1 MNDIGDR
8 LIQSEILGVKKVAR
22 GWEIKLKS
30 DSWKGPKT
38 YSVNRKDVQKLI
50 EDYHGNS
57 EKDLIHK
64 KIGVCYSD
72 SKIIDAYALFERI
85 F

>member
-50 EDYHGNS
+50 EDYH
-57 EKDLIHK
+57 
-64 KIGVCYSD
+64 
-72 SKIIDAYALFERI
+72 
-85 F
+85 